1 MLTIHQAGVTYPGG
15 AIGLKPTSR
24 CFNAGEF
31 TVLIGSSGAGK
42 STLLRLLNLLTR
54 PTVGT
59 LNSELAGDLSV
70 PSCLRSHRRQT
81 AMIFQQHQ
89 LIKRFSALRNV
100 LMGRLGHYGTLRS
113 LFPFKRRDFLLA
125 LESLDRVGL
134 LPLAQNRVDTLS
146 GGQQQRVGIARA
158 LTQQPRLI
166 LADEPVA
173 SLDPA
178 TARMILDLLRQ
189 VCREDGITAVVSLQQ
204 VDLALSFADRV
215 IGLARGEILFDQRP
229 SEIKPHY
236 LERLYD
242 YSNRSVDLPPT
253 LAVNTLETCG
263 ISA

>member
-1 MLTIHQAGVTYPGG
+1 MLAIHQAGVTYQGG
-15 AIGLKPTSR
+15 AIGLKPTSL
-24 CFNAGEF
+24 CFNSGEF
-31 TVLIGSSGAGK
+31 AVLIGPSGAGK

-70 PSCLRSHRRQT
+70 PSCLRTHRRQT

-100 LMGRLGHYGTLRS
+100 LMGRLGHYGTIRS
-113 LFPFKRRDFLLA
+113 LFPFKRRDYLLA

-178 TARMILDLLRQ
+178 TARMVLSLLRQ
-189 VCREDGITAVVSLQQ
+189 VCREDGITAVVSLHQ
-204 VDLALSFADRV
+204 VDLAISFADRM
-215 IGLARGEILFDQRP
+215 IGLARGEILFDQKP
-229 SEIKPHY
+229 AEIGSND
-236 LERLYD
+236 LERLYHQ
-242 YSNRSVDLPPT
+242 SNLRVEQPMSPVGDE
-253 LAVNTLETCG
+253 LATCG
-263 ISA
+263 LAA